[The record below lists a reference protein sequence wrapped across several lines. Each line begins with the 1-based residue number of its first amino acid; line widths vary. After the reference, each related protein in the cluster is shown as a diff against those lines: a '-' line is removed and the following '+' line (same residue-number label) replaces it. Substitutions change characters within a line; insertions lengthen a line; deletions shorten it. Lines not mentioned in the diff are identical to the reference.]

1 MKIGYARVSTREQ
14 NLDMQIEAL
23 KAAGCEKIFSEKLS
37 GRIGSRPE
45 LDACLSFIRQ
55 GDTLIVYKLDRLG
68 RSLRNILMLLDGFKD
83 KGIHFISLQ
92 DNISTEG
99 ATGQLITNV
108 LGAFAQFERDL
119 IVERTQEGRRIAKEK
134 GVKFGRK
141 ATINKNNVAKQKS
154 CIKLYQTGTSI
165 RQIQK
170 ILHIGSAGTVYRIL
184 RRNGIELKSK
194 QDEQR
199 ENKTSINK
207 L

>member
-1 MKIGYARVSTREQ
+1 MRIGYARVSTKEQ

-37 GRIGSRPE
+37 GRIGIRPE

-68 RSLRNILMLLDGFKD
+68 RSLRNILMLLDEFRD
-83 KGIHFISLQ
+83 KGIHFVSLQ

-141 ATINKNNVAKQKS
+141 ATINRNNVAKQKS

-170 ILHIGSAGTVYRIL
+170 ILHIGSAGTVYRML

-194 QDEQR
+194 QDEYR
-199 ENKTSINK
+199 ENKNSINN

>member
-1 MKIGYARVSTREQ
+1 MRIGYARVSTKEQ

-23 KAAGCEKIFSEKLS
+23 KAAGCERYFGKLS

-68 RSLRNILMLLDGFKD
+68 RSLRNILMLLDRFKD
-83 KGIHFISLQ
+83 KGIHFVSLQ

-119 IVERTQEGRRIAKEK
+119 IVERTQEGRRIAKER
-134 GVKFGRK
+134 G
-141 ATINKNNVAKQKS
+141 
-154 CIKLYQTGTSI
+154 
-165 RQIQK
+165 
-170 ILHIGSAGTVYRIL
+170 
-184 RRNGIELKSK
+184 
-194 QDEQR
+194 
-199 ENKTSINK
+199 
-207 L
+207 

>member
-1 MKIGYARVSTREQ
+1 M
-14 NLDMQIEAL
+14 

-68 RSLRNILMLLDGFKD
+68 RSLRNILMLLDRFKD
-83 KGIHFISLQ
+83 KGIHFVSLQ

-199 ENKTSINK
+199 ENNTSINK
-207 L
+207 Q

>member
-1 MKIGYARVSTREQ
+1 MKIGYARVSTRKQ

-37 GRIGSRPE
+37 GRIGICPE

-68 RSLRNILMLLDGFKD
+68 RSLRNILMLLDGVRD
-83 KGIHFISLQ
+83 KGILFVSLQ

-99 ATGQLITNV
+99 GTGQLITNV

-134 GVKFGRK
+134 EVKFGRK

-170 ILHIGSAGTVYRIL
+170 ILHIGSTGTVYRIL